1 MCTQVKIRAVDA
13 VLPLELIRQ
22 TQANE
27 KSMMAVA
34 ALVVNLIGEMISFV
48 EQKQPKGLDAYP
60 GDRICQGRVI
70 ILPELFEKPEVC
82 QELKLLAEKIK
93 VKLQALKERKRMQNC
108 SPAEFFEKEIAPLE
122 ISKDAHYL
130 LDCRLLMVTRATQY
144 TESSGIVQ
152 SRADHGN
159 LSKLSPDIDRVERL
173 GSNFREQ
180 ITQNACTRVS
190 AQTMVRL
197 QEYSHRMKIPALLQR
212 MVDQVVVYKP
222 ENFPPKSFGCQF
234 FTMQLALYHLLE
246 RKTALAIRKIVPSGK
261 PHGFIFFKATEKDFE
276 LQDLNKAE
284 HLPKTSYAAIF
295 HAVVPSEENL
305 IAKIKEIGFIE
316 LILRYAAQENPFQH
330 SSSIDD
336 VKDPEA
342 RRTLEEYR
350 ERAAKSGCL
359 KGPHPLLL
367 LHHVYCNTIQEEV
380 K

>member
-13 VLPLELIRQ
+13 VLPSELIRQ
-22 TQANE
+22 AQANE
-27 KSMMAVA
+27 KTMMAA
-34 ALVVNLIGEMISFV
+34 AILVVNLIGETISFV

-82 QELKLLAEKIK
+82 QELQLLAEKIK
-93 VKLQALKERKRMQNC
+93 AQQQVLKKRKQLQNC
-108 SPAEFFEKEIAPLE
+108 SPAEFFEKEIASLE
-122 ISKDAHYL
+122 ISNDVHYL
-130 LDCRLLMVTRATQY
+130 MDCRLLMVTRATHY
-144 TESSGIVQ
+144 IEPSGIVQ

-159 LSKLSPDIDRVERL
+159 LSKLSPDIDRVERF

-180 ITQNACTRVS
+180 ITQNACMRVS
-190 AQTMVRL
+190 AQTMARL
-197 QEYSHRMKIPALLQR
+197 QETSRRMKIPELLQR
-212 MVDQVVVYKP
+212 MVGEVVVYKP

-234 FTMQLALYHLLE
+234 FTMQLALTHLLE
-246 RKTALAIRKIVPSGK
+246 RKMALAIRKIVPSDK
-261 PHGFIFFKATEKDFE
+261 PHSFIFFKAAEKDFE
-276 LQDLNKAE
+276 LNEQ
-284 HLPKTSYAAIF
+284 LPKTSYVAIF

-316 LILRYAAQENPFQH
+316 LTLRYAAQENPFQH
-330 SSSIDD
+330 TSSIDD

-342 RRTLEEYR
+342 RRVLEEYR
-350 ERAAKSGCL
+350 EKAAKSGCL
-359 KGPHPLLL
+359 KGSHPLLL